1 MPKIMNAIKSQKENE
16 LQSLF
21 SHKPFITATEVKSTH
36 YDVYLDE
43 EIGEPEHYRDLVA
56 TLFNASEGDSVVLF
70 INNTG
75 GHLTTALSIIEGI
88 KNTAATVRGV
98 VVCECHSAASLI
110 TMYCHEIV
118 VLDSANMMIHTANFG
133 SVGSTGNVKA
143 HTDFTVKQVE
153 TLLDDAY
160 AGFLH
165 KDELAKVKAGVELW
179 FDSTQIRER
188 IGTRVKHLEAQQAA
202 KAAAEEKEAKPKR
215 SRKTT

>member
-1 MPKIMNAIKSQKENE
+1 M
-16 LQSLF
+16 SLHF
-21 SHKPFITATEVKSTH
+21 VPGQRYKQDKFIRHLNDIQYDRNDIDFHRGTFRVRGDVIDIFTAGSDLAVRVEFFG
-36 YDVYLDE
+36 DVID
-43 EIGEPEHYRDLVA
+43 R
-56 TLFNASEGDSVVLF
+56 
-70 INNTG
+70 
-75 GHLTTALSIIEGI
+75 LTTINPLTGEILETPPSFDIFP
-88 KNTAATVRGV
+88 NSHYATPR
-98 VVCECHSAASLI
+98 
-110 TMYCHEIV
+110 EIV